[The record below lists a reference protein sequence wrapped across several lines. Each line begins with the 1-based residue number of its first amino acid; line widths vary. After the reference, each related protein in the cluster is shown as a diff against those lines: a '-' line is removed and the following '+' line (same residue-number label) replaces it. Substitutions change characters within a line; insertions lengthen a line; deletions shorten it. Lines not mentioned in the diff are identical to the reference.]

1 MNFMGHWAIL
11 VPSSMKTKGHII
23 LCIFSFQEARKEVV
37 DIIVNVSKK
46 TIAANFFLKW
56 SGALALVMSLKIAL
70 LGVITISQ
78 RVRGG
83 IRSFSLPLVCSYPFP
98 EYVPG

>member
-11 VPSSMKTKGHII
+11 VPSLMKTKGHII
-23 LCIFSFQEARKEVV
+23 LSIFSFQEARKELV

-56 SGALALVMSLKIAL
+56 SRAFGLGHVLEDQLFLVL
-70 LGVITISQ
+70 LLFL
-78 RVRGG
+78 RG
-83 IRSFSLPLVCSYPFP
+83 
-98 EYVPG
+98 